1 LRLIILFICEPF
13 GSGLCAVRVDDC
25 LLALFRSAV
34 VVELVVAGFLE
45 GERAVYGAWE
55 DSRP

>member
-1 LRLIILFICEPF
+1 VACVQSELTIARLP
-13 GSGLCAVRVDDC
+13 C